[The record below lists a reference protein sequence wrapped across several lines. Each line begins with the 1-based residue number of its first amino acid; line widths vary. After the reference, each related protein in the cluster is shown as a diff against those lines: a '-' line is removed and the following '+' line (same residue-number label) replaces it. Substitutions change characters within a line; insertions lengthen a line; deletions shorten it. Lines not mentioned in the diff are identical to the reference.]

1 METAQRERSGRS
13 TTAAVDRRAHVRV
26 KLDAAISA
34 RRIGGDDTLTIEEA
48 SIAGFST
55 KSPVPFEPESSYHF
69 RLSDPAGQVAVVGA
83 VCRYCTVLEGGD
95 SPSYLVGFELE
106 PLPAR
111 RVELIFGA
119 SLSDA
124 ASQRKS

>member
-1 METAQRERSGRS
+1 METVQGERSGRS
-13 TTAAVDRRAHVRV
+13 TAADVDRRAHVRV
-26 KLDAAISA
+26 KLNATISA
-34 RRIGGDDTLTIEEA
+34 RRIGGDDTLNIEEA

-69 RLSDPAGQVAVVGA
+69 RLSGPGGQVAVVGA

-95 SPSYLVGFELE
+95 SPSYLVGFQLE

-111 RVELIFGA
+111 RVELLFGDN
-119 SLSDA
+119 LSA
-124 ASQRKS
+124 VPSQPKS